1 MGGEFILYYV
11 SLEDGRVCDHTHLSL
26 TDAYKCL
33 DRYLSQDVYGEV
45 WCEEYVK
52 KMGRFVGAFPIKEAD
67 EG

>member
-1 MGGEFILYYV
+1 M
-11 SLEDGRVCDHTHLSL
+11 CDHTHLSL